1 MKLYSS
7 YCSTILLFFSSNF
20 CSIICNDYIFNSF
33 NMNVFKYDDYTT
45 VNYIIIANE
54 LFIITLACNDYEMK
68 LEQFGK
74 NFL

>member
-1 MKLYSS
+1 
-7 YCSTILLFFSSNF
+7 
-20 CSIICNDYIFNSF
+20 
-33 NMNVFKYDDYTT
+33 MNVFKYDDYTT
-45 VNYIIIANE
+45 VNYTIIANE